1 MQKPWDIKT
10 EDKRDSDSRYC
21 FYIFCEDRNTE
32 PNYFQLF
39 ETSNIKII
47 TIGEQKSGY
56 HNVNNAITYCK
67 ENIPIINTKY
77 QDIWCVFDRDAN
89 IDSNL
94 NAKIDT
100 EFEMSVELANSKG
113 INVAWS
119 NDVFELW
126 FLLHFI
132 EFEVNDIK
140 YSHRTYIYTKLES
153 ILKEVQNPS
162 ESLKQIIS
170 NPKFNYEGFMKRS
183 SRMINIWKSILEDKR
198 DLAINRA
205 RKLHLNQVSDQP
217 ISAQNPCTLVYKLV
231 ERLIE
236 KG

>member
-39 ETSNIKII
+39 ETKNIKII
-47 TIGEQKSGY
+47 PLEEQKSGY
-56 HNVNNAITYCK
+56 QNINNAITYCK
-67 ENIPIINTKY
+67 ENKLIIHNKN

-89 IDSNL
+89 INQSL
-94 NAKIDT
+94 NAQIDT
-100 EFEMSVELANSKG
+100 EFEESVGLANNKG

-132 EFEVNDIK
+132 DIDVNDIK
-140 YSHRTYIYTKLES
+140 YSHRTFIYTKLES
-153 ILKEVQNPS
+153 VLKEVQNPS
-162 ESLKQIIS
+162 DSLKKIIS
-170 NPKFNYEGFMKRS
+170 NPQFNYESFMKRS
-183 SRMINIWKSILEDKR
+183 SRMINIWKPILEDKR
-198 DLAINRA
+198 ELAIKRA
-205 RKLHLNQVSDQP
+205 RKLHLNQVSDLP
-217 ISAQNPCTLVYKLV
+217 ISGQNPCTLVYKLV